1 MRINSAHIKKLRE
14 KLNWSKSK
22 LAEMAG
28 VNINTI
34 TRLELGLT
42 TPQKKKL
49 QRILK
54 ALRTGGTDVAA
65 VATRVFKDSGTRV
78 VQAVEKKVSETVTKY
93 SQRVETIHPVA
104 KPLKTKVQP
113 GLTNLDVQLINC
125 IINMSDEDK
134 INLLIRLGD

>member
-14 KLNWSKSK
+14 KLEWSKSK

-49 QRILK
+49 QRILR
-54 ALRTGGTDVAA
+54 ALRTGGSEAA
-65 VATRVFKDSGTRV
+65 TAATRVFKDTGTRV
-78 VQAVEKKVSETVTKY
+78 VQAVERKVSETVLKH
-93 SQRVETIHPVA
+93 SQRVKTIHPVA
-104 KPLKTKVQP
+104 KPVKTKDQP
-113 GLTNLDVQLINC
+113 GLTSLDVQLINC
-125 IINMSDEDK
+125 IINMSDQDK
-134 INLLIRLGD
+134 IKLLIRLGD